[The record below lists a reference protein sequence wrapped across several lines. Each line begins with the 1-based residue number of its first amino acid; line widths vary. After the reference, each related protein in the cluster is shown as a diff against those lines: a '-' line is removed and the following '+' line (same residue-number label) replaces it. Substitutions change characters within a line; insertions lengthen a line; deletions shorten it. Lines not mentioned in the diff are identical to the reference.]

1 MRFVPLS
8 LARLVV
14 LTVCLIMCGVA
25 TAAPRMLSE
34 DWQYRWG
41 DSPTASDGTP
51 VWALGEPED
60 GDWHEIGFPS
70 NPPDRDG
77 RQHVWF
83 RVMLP
88 EGKWQEPVLYIFS
101 VDLIVQV
108 YFEGEKIYQYGAFDD
123 RGRGR
128 FAGWPWHAIPLPES
142 FEGKLLYFRV
152 FSNYTDIGL
161 WGEVSIMDRPD
172 LVLYIL
178 GNSLEAL
185 VIAGFSAL
193 IGLLALIFAVLQ
205 TERKSFGSLALFA
218 FASGGML
225 LAESQ
230 ASQLLWNAPLVWDY
244 LAAGSYYLLPVAMA
258 LLLEQ
263 WLADHRPGIINLV
276 WKIHLAYVVAAI
288 GLSLAGVIDLSS
300 TFPPFDALFLVSLV
314 TMTAVVIQRF
324 KYLLLEQRIILLTYA
339 MFCVFLIVDMAV
351 AHGVLPW
358 GRVPVSWGALMFAL
372 AVVVISLWHYARTQQ
387 TLYRLNL
394 SLEQQV
400 AERTNKAE
408 ALARREQGRVRLL
421 TFENEK
427 SRMLNDIIAGLQ
439 DCPGL
444 ARAFSYLARVLP
456 DLCSPLR
463 GALYQR
469 IDDGRAYERVNHWGY
484 AGQLPT
490 FALILDTSS
499 GLPEP
504 TQVSPRYRAAP
515 PEYTHERPGVL
526 EGVACFWITVQSASE
541 GALVMGLL
549 MVEIPE
555 NFASRGSEYGAAR
568 LVHALDQGLQ
578 RIGIT
583 LSGIWLHE
591 ELKKYSYEDAL
602 TGLKNRRY
610 FNQLL
615 KHETAGAIRSH
626 TPLALLVVDIDHFK
640 RFNDTHGHEAGDS
653 ALKIVAQIL
662 LQQFRGSD
670 VVCRY
675 GGEEFVVIMPG
686 ARLSNAREKA
696 ENLCRAMREIAIIHE
711 AQDLGGIT
719 LSVGVAG
726 WPECTDDADALLG
739 LADRALYRAKEG
751 GRDRIE
757 GCPAGPPS

>member
-1 MRFVPLS
+1 MRSVPCS

-25 TAAPRMLSE
+25 TAAPRVLSE
-34 DWQYRWG
+34 GWQYRWG
-41 DSPTASDGTP
+41 DSPTANDGTP
-51 VWALGEPED
+51 VWALSKPED
-60 GDWHEIGFPS
+60 GNWRAIGFPS
-70 NPPDRDG
+70 NPPARNG

-88 EGKWQEPVLYIFS
+88 EGEWQEPVLYIFS

-108 YFEGEKIYQYGAFDD
+108 YLEGEKIYQYGAFDD

-128 FAGWPWHAIPLPES
+128 FAGWPWHAISLPEN
-142 FEGKLLYFRV
+142 FEGKMLYFRV

-178 GNSLEAL
+178 GNSMEAL

-205 TERKSFGSLALFA
+205 TEKKSFGSLALFA
-218 FASGGML
+218 FSSGGML

-263 WLADHRPGIINLV
+263 WVADHRPGIINLI
-276 WKIHLAYVVAAI
+276 WKVHLIYVVAAI
-288 GLSLAGVIDLSS
+288 GLSLAGAIDLSS
-300 TFPPFDALFLVSLV
+300 TFPTFDALFLASLV
-314 TMTAVVIQRF
+314 AMTAVVIQRF
-324 KYLLLEQRIILLTYA
+324 RYLLLEQRIILLTYA
-339 MFCVFLIVDMAV
+339 IFCVFLIVDMAV

-387 TLYRLNL
+387 ALYGLNL

-400 AERTNKAE
+400 AERTEKAE

-484 AGQLPT
+484 AGQLPK
-490 FALILDTSS
+490 FALVLDTSG
-499 GLPEP
+499 GLPAP
-504 TQVSPRYRAAP
+504 TQVPPRYLATP
-515 PEYTHERPGVL
+515 PEYTHEQQRVL
-526 EGVACFWITVQSASE
+526 TDTACFWITVQSASE

-549 MVEIPE
+549 KVEIPE
-555 NFASRGSEYGAAR
+555 NFAPRGNEYGAAR
-568 LVHALDQGLQ
+568 LFHALDQGLQ

-615 KHETAGAIRSH
+615 AHETAGAVRSH

-640 RFNDTHGHEAGDS
+640 QFNDTHGHEAGDS
-653 ALKIVAQIL
+653 ALKTVAQVL
-662 LQQFRGSD
+662 SQQFRGSD

-686 ARLSNAREKA
+686 ASLSSAREKA
-696 ENLCRAMREIAIIHE
+696 ESLCRAMREIPILHGN
-711 AQDLGGIT
+711 QNLGGIT

-726 WPECTDDADALLG
+726 WPECTDDPDALMG

-751 GRDRIE
+751 GRDRVE
-757 GCPAGPPS
+757 GCPACPPS